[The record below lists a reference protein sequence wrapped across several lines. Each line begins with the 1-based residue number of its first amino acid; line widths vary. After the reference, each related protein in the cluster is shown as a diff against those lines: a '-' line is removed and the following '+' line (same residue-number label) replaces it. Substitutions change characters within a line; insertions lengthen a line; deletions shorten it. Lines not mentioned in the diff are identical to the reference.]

1 MRKEIKYFGH
11 TASPSDYEIKDGDIA
26 AALDLW
32 PDEGAI
38 RPTFEPAQLLSLGDN
53 YKVIYVHETSKFRHY
68 ILYNTATKTLYWME
82 EENTYVYMDTS
93 ISAETLISANA
104 IGNTVV
110 VLTDKG
116 IHYYLWKPDSS
127 SYLVLG
133 TTMPECPISFGLRGE
148 MKRTEPF
155 SISFDSIAEGDIF
168 EEFSDD
174 NKTKIT
180 EQVLAKVNKFIAEES
195 VEKGRFIFPFL
206 VRYAYRLYDGNLTMH
221 SAPVLMVC
229 SSDLTP
235 QVYYEHI
242 TGRKAYTDAE
252 LRVVGVT
259 HILDYA
265 VADPDAISE
274 LRKWSDIIKS
284 VDIFVSAPIYTY
296 DQAGEC
302 TRFTNTDDNQAFS
315 ICKLMNQKAST
326 TTYPLRYQYNRFS
339 RMYAGVFDPDTFK
352 YPVGSLALPRKSA
365 DAVKEAIKD
374 CSTFYLLDCIK
385 VENLKTVRTPIEVK
399 EDYLQSLLNREVM
412 TDDYDSHDQLL
423 PQYSFAYNSRLNL
436 AGMKKRLFKGFAA
449 SSLFNYS
456 DGYVTYDPDDPL
468 LLDGVNNVYV
478 YVFIK
483 QDGKDIVVQGGYGSA
498 NFNTPLLFFYY
509 PNTNAYKALIVR
521 HSYFATVYEVP
532 LEAHN
537 HLNGAFYFGGW
548 SQVASSS
555 VALPA
560 VSTDE
565 QRTVEILNKIY
576 TSEVNN
582 PFLYPVLGINTVG
595 TGKVLG
601 ISTAAKALSQ
611 GQFGQFPLYAFTDDG
626 VWALEVS
633 ATGGYSARQPITRD
647 VCVNAD
653 SITQIDSAV
662 LFATDRGIMLISG
675 SQTTCITDSID
686 DLEDGTFQFLDLPA
700 ASELVGDNAD
710 DALALRHVSF
720 KTFLEGCGMIY
731 SYPMQSII
739 VFNPDCRYAYLYSL
753 KSKSWGQIR
762 SSITSAV
769 NSYPEALAMAGNK
782 LLDYSKRVAYDPV
795 DYQYLVTRPLKLDA
809 PDMLKTVDA
818 VIQRGRFARGHVQ
831 TLLYGSRDLNNW
843 YLISTSVDHFLRGFH
858 GTPYRYFRIML
869 RCQLTN
875 TESIAGCTIE
885 YRLKDTNQLR

>member
-1 MRKEIKYFGH
+1 MIKELKYFGH
-11 TASPSDYEIKDGDIA
+11 TASPSDYESKDGDIA
-26 AALDLW
+26 ASLGMW
-32 PDEGAI
+32 PDESAI
-38 RPTFEPAQLLSLGDN
+38 RPAFEPAQVLSLGEN
-53 YKVIYVHETSKFRHY
+53 YKVIYVHHTSKFKHY
-68 ILYNTATKTLYWME
+68 IIYHTANKTLHWLETEGSY
-82 EENTYVYMDTS
+82 NSMDST
-93 ISAETLISANA
+93 ISAETVLSANA

-110 VLTDKG
+110 LLTDKG
-116 IHYYLWKPDSS
+116 MHFYLWKPDTGT
-127 SYLVLG
+127 YLILG

-148 MKRTEPF
+148 MKRTDVF

-168 EEFSDD
+168 KEFSDN
-174 NKTKIT
+174 NKTRIT

-235 QVYYEHI
+235 QVFYEHI
-242 TGRKAYTDAE
+242 TGKGAYTNAE

-259 HILDYA
+259 HVLDYA
-265 VADPDAISE
+265 VSDSNALSE
-274 LRKWSDIIKS
+274 LANWSDIIKS

-296 DQAGEC
+296 DQSGEC
-302 TRFTNTDDNQAFS
+302 TKFVNTDDVQAFS
-315 ICKLMNQKAST
+315 ICKLMNQAAST

-339 RMYAGVFDPDTFK
+339 RMYAGVFNPDTFT

-385 VENLKTVRTPIEVK
+385 VENLQTSRTPIEVK

-436 AGMKKRLFKGFAA
+436 TGLKKRLFKGHAA
-449 SSLFNYS
+449 NSLFNYS
-456 DGYVTYDPDDPL
+456 DGYVAYDPDVPL
-468 LLDGVNNVYV
+468 VFDGTSGVFVYV
-478 YVFIK
+478 YIK
-483 QDGKDIVVQGGYGSA
+483 QDGKDIIVRGESGLA
-498 NFNTPLLFFYY
+498 NFRTPLLFFYY
-509 PNTNAYKALIVR
+509 PNVNAYKAVIVR
-521 HSYFATVYEVP
+521 YDYGYYFYEIP

-548 SQVASSS
+548 SQPTSSS
-555 VALPA
+555 MSLPSS
-560 VSTDE
+560 STDE

-582 PFLYPVLGINTVG
+582 PFYYPLLGINTVG
-595 TGKVLG
+595 TGKILG

-626 VWALEVS
+626 VWALEIS

-662 LFATDRGIMLISG
+662 LFATDRGIMLMSG
-675 SQTTCITDSID
+675 SEAICITDVID
-686 DLEDGTFQFLDLPA
+686 DLENGTFQFLDLPA
-700 ASELVGDNAD
+700 ALELIGDNTD
-710 DALALRHVSF
+710 DALAMRHVSF
-720 KTFLEGCGMIY
+720 KTFREGCGMIY

-739 VFNPDCRYAYLYSL
+739 VFNPNYKYAYIYSL
-753 KSKSWGQIR
+753 KSKKWGQIR
-762 SSITSAV
+762 SSVTSAV
-769 NSYPEALAMAGNK
+769 NSYPDALAMAGNE
-782 LLDYSKRVAYDPV
+782 LIDYSQRVEPETIP
-795 DYQYLVTRPLKLDA
+795 YQYLITRPLKLDA
-809 PDMLKTVDA
+809 PDILKTVNSI
-818 VIQRGRFARGHVQ
+818 IQRGQFTRGHVQ

-843 YLISTSVDHFLRGFH
+843 YLVSTSVDHILRGFH
-858 GTPYRYFRIML
+858 GTPYKYFRIAL

-875 TESIAGCTIE
+875 TESITGCSID
-885 YRLKDTNQLR
+885 YRLKDSNQLR